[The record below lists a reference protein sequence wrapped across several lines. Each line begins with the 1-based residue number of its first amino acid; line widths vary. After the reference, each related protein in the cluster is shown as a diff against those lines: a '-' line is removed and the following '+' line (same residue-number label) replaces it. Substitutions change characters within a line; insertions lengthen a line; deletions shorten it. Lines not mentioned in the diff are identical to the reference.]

1 MSTRS
6 TIRRSTKTFKT
17 KKRPSNPAL
26 TTIQFFIW
34 LAIMIAIAAH

>member
-17 KKRPSNPAL
+17 KKQTGNPSLTIIKFFVVLVIVIAL
-26 TTIQFFIW
+26 C
-34 LAIMIAIAAH
+34 H